1 MSNREKQ
8 QLSLEFISELC
19 PNGNKKAKFKP
30 SKRRQDKDDT
40 ILSPTKE
47 NLSHQLEIQ
56 LFMPVSA
63 AGGSKKTSPG
73 KSRQSR
79 KDIPAQKL
87 SAKLEGDSTSKEKN
101 FWPYWNESCQE
112 ISEQLLSLTK
122 TDWQDSGSIGLTGSV
137 SNLTVKSWF
146 STRQTFLQKQK
157 WLKTSLLS
165 STVSQADCP
174 DSESIKLRSRKIKI
188 YPRPELKKIWNKW
201 IAACRYCFNQA
212 IAYQK
217 ENGQIG
223 KIKLRNIIM
232 QSSLPEW
239 VKETPCHIR
248 QNAIFDAHQAYNAS
262 KDCQFRSCH
271 ASRQTMKF
279 NHSNFAQGKWY
290 PSVTKGLEFESS
302 EPIPLKNAYATQL
315 IKSKSG
321 EWFAVFLN
329 EVEQEVEN
337 SHNNLISLDPG
348 VRTFLT
354 GFDGQKFI
362 EIGAKDMGKIN
373 RLCSYLDDLMSRI
386 SQSKGHQKS
395 QMRKAASR
403 LRTRL
408 RNLVDECH
416 KQTAHY
422 LTKNYGMIL
431 LPTFETSEMTK
442 KNKRKIRTKT
452 ARQML
457 TWSHYRFKQVLKN
470 KAELSGCQVVDVTEE
485 FTSKTCTKCGHV
497 HQKLGGSK
505 VFKCPECGHT
515 LNRDFNGA
523 LGIMLKALSDT
534 TFTVVKNGNA
544 IMAQY
549 SDIPCCTA

>member
-1 MSNREKQ
+1 MSNQERQ
-8 QLSLEFISELC
+8 QLSLEFISELY
-19 PNGNKKAKFKP
+19 PSGNKKAKYKP
-30 SKRRQDKDDT
+30 SKHHQDKDDT

-47 NLSHQLEIQ
+47 NLSRQLEIP
-56 LFMPVSA
+56 LFTPVSVVE
-63 AGGSKKTSPG
+63 GSKKTSKG

-79 KDIPAQKL
+79 EGIPPQKL
-87 SAKLEGDSTSKEKN
+87 SVKLEGDSTSKERN
-101 FWPYWNESCQE
+101 FWPYWNELCQE
-112 ISEQLLSLTK
+112 LSEQLLSLTK

-137 SNLTVKSWF
+137 SNLTAQSWF

-165 STVSQADCP
+165 STVSQADCT
-174 DSESIKLRSRKIKI
+174 DLESIKLRSRKIKI
-188 YPRPELKKIWNKW
+188 YPTPELKKMWNKW
-201 IAACRYCFNQA
+201 MAACRYCFNQA

-217 ENGQIG
+217 ENGKMG
-223 KIKLRNIIM
+223 KTKLRNIIM

-248 QNAIFDAHQAYNAS
+248 QNAIFDAHQAYTAS
-262 KDCQFRSCH
+262 KDCKFRNCH
-271 ASRQTMKF
+271 APRQTIKF
-279 NHSNFAQGKWY
+279 NNRNFSQGKWY
-290 PSVTKGLEFESS
+290 PSVTKGLGFESS
-302 EPIPLKNAYATQL
+302 EPIPLKNSYATQL
-315 IKSKSG
+315 IKSKLG

-329 EVEQEVEN
+329 EVEQAEN
-337 SHNNLISLDPG
+337 SSNNIISLDPG

-362 EIGAKDMGKIN
+362 EIGQKDMGRIN

-386 SQSKGHQKS
+386 SKSRGHQKAK
-395 QMRKAASR
+395 MRKAASK
-403 LRTRL
+403 LRTRI

-416 KQTAHY
+416 KQTANY
-422 LTKNYGMIL
+422 LVKNYGIIL

-470 KAELSGCQVVDVTEE
+470 KAELSGSKVIDVTEE
-485 FTSKTCTKCGHV
+485 FTSKTCTRCGHV

-505 VFKCPECGHT
+505 IFKCPECGHT

-534 TFTVVKNGNA
+534 TFTVVKDGNA
-544 IMAQY
+544 IVVQY